1 MQRKKVIVA
10 MSGGV
15 DSSVTAAL
23 LLEQGYEV
31 TGVTMQIWD
40 PEQTEVKEEDVGC
53 CSLSAVDDARKVA
66 NTLNIPYYVL
76 NFRQHFEETVINYFI
91 REYLQGRTPNPCIA
105 CNRYVKFSA
114 LLQKAKSVGADFIA
128 TGHYARLGY
137 SNEHHRYIIKIS
149 ADIKKDQTYV
159 LYNLTQE
166 QIAHTLMPLGNYTK
180 DQVREMAQK
189 YNLKVAAKPESQE
202 ICFVP
207 NDNYRD
213 FIQNKT
219 NTEIKPG
226 LFLDIQGNVIGEHSG
241 IPFYTYGQRRGLGI
255 AAGERM
261 YVIDIDPLK
270 NTITLGTE
278 EAIFSNEL
286 WSGQNNFIA
295 VDKLT
300 VPLEVEAKIR
310 YNSKPYSATI
320 FPEGEDLI
328 KVVFKEPQR
337 SVTPGQAVVYYKGD
351 IVIGGGTILKKDSKK
366 S

>member
-1 MQRKKVIVA
+1 MKRKKVVVA

-23 LLEQGYEV
+23 LLEQGYEL

-40 PEQTEVKEEDVGC
+40 PEQTEVSGEEVGC
-53 CSLSAVDDARKVA
+53 CSLSAVDDARRVA

-76 NFRQHFEETVINYFI
+76 NFRKHFEKTVIDYFI
-91 REYLQGRTPNPCIA
+91 EEYLQGRTPNPCIA
-105 CNRYVKFSA
+105 CNRYVKFTA
-114 LLQKAKSVGADFIA
+114 LLQKARSVGADFIA
-128 TGHYARLGY
+128 TGHYARLGF
-137 SNEHHRYIIKIS
+137 SNEHNRYIIKKS
-149 ADIKKDQTYV
+149 ADSKKDQTYV

-166 QIAHTLMPLGNYTK
+166 QIAHTLMPLGAYTK
-180 DQVREMAQK
+180 AQVREMAVK
-189 YNLKVAAKPESQE
+189 YNLTVAAKPESQE

-213 FIQNKT
+213 FIQKKI

-226 LFLDIQGNVIGEHSG
+226 LFLDTQGNVMGEHSG

-261 YVIDIDPLK
+261 YVVDIDPAK
-270 NTITLGTE
+270 NIITLGSE
-278 EAIFSNEL
+278 KAIFSTEL

-295 VDKLT
+295 FDKLT

-310 YNSKPYSATI
+310 YNSKPYPAMI
-320 FPEGEDLI
+320 FPEAEDLVR
-328 KVVFKEPQR
+328 VVFKEPQR
-337 SVTPGQAVVYYKGD
+337 SVTPGQAVVFYKGD
-351 IVIGGGTILKKDSKK
+351 IVIGGGTILKNNYNK